1 MEDWINRTTALARM
15 GIRPQTL
22 YAYVSRGRIGM
33 QPDPDDPRRSLYSAN
48 DIEALK
54 VRRARGKGR
63 TAVANSTMAWGEPS
77 LETAIS
83 TVHRG
88 RLIYRGQDAAEL
100 ADHANWEEV
109 ATLLWRSDPPV
120 SLTATGVVQDNS
132 FAALAALVPESWP
145 ALGRGEDKLHADG
158 MAAIAALAES
168 LGAVQS
174 SGPLH
179 ERLVLGWSLPKSLC
193 DPLRRALVLLADH
206 ELNASTFAVRVAA
219 STGAPIAA
227 CLLAGLS
234 ALSGPRHGGAGAAAI
249 ALLDSARRSS
259 PKAALKEILASGRH
273 LPGFGHPL
281 YPAGD
286 PRGAAL
292 LRVLPFDALIEELLG
307 EAVQMSGL
315 EPNIDFA
322 LAVLARSGP
331 FPDDMPFRLF
341 ALGRSAGWLAHAVE
355 QVSIGRLIRPR
366 AHYVGELPNSRE
378 E

>member
-1 MEDWINRTTALARM
+1 MEEWIDRTTALARM

-63 TAVANSTMAWGEPS
+63 AAVANSTMAWGEPS

-88 RLIYRGQDAAEL
+88 RLIYRGTDAVSL
-100 ADHANWEEV
+100 SDHASWEE
-109 ATLLWRSDPPV
+109 ATTLLWRSNRPV
-120 SLTATGVVQDNS
+120 SLTATSAVQDNPFS
-132 FAALAALVPESWP
+132 ALATLVPESWST
-145 ALGRGEDKLHADG
+145 LGRGEDKLHGDG
-158 MAAIAALAES
+158 VAAIATLADA
-168 LGAVQS
+168 LGAAPS
-174 SGPLH
+174 PGPLH
-179 ERLVLGWSLPKSLC
+179 ERIAQGWSLPNDFR

-206 ELNASTFAVRVAA
+206 ELNASTFAIRVAA

-249 ALLDSARRSS
+249 ALLDSARRSG

-281 YPAGD
+281 YPGGD

-292 LRVLPFDALIEELLG
+292 LPVLPIDALIEDLLG
-307 EAVQMSGL
+307 EAVEMSGL

-355 QVSIGRLIRPR
+355 QISSGRLIRPR
-366 AHYVGELPNSRE
+366 AHYVGELPNS
-378 E
+378 